1 MYIEIESF
9 GEIVKNIYFELKN
22 MTEKEIIVILDPDM
36 IESNEG
42 GRLEVGEN
50 FKIYIVDKSR
60 EDIVLHEFFHIYF
73 RLKQYPSV
81 YYYPDMIEKNCYKLG
96 CVIADWVI
104 HKLILEEEEKRNI
117 KLNLQN
123 EEILKK
129 LNGLIENFEIKER
142 KDYMDLIITCVTY
155 YFECTEKEFVITLL
169 EKNFPEIY
177 HWQKELIDIVEK
189 MQIPNSPFR
198 VGRTITKLY
207 KKIDDIALNFKLDTM
222 ELYKNIMLETIF
234 TKRQLNL
241 NMEQVFNFEQL
252 KNGQK
257 YLELKATKQ
266 NGVYIMPEDEEER
279 IMKMTVREFY
289 NYKNAPLLI
298 KK

>member
-96 CVIADWVI
+96 
-104 HKLILEEEEKRNI
+104 
-117 KLNLQN
+117 
-123 EEILKK
+123 
-129 LNGLIENFEIKER
+129 
-142 KDYMDLIITCVTY
+142 
-155 YFECTEKEFVITLL
+155 
-169 EKNFPEIY
+169 
-177 HWQKELIDIVEK
+177 
-189 MQIPNSPFR
+189 
-198 VGRTITKLY
+198 
-207 KKIDDIALNFKLDTM
+207 
-222 ELYKNIMLETIF
+222 
-234 TKRQLNL
+234 
-241 NMEQVFNFEQL
+241 
-252 KNGQK
+252 
-257 YLELKATKQ
+257 
-266 NGVYIMPEDEEER
+266 
-279 IMKMTVREFY
+279 
-289 NYKNAPLLI
+289 
-298 KK
+298 